1 MRTNAGEKEGGK
13 EGEKGRE
20 GADALEHFLGSR
32 SITSWRFG
40 THQHWYHE
48 NSRLLRKHGENGNK
62 YRYESVRVLL
72 TSPFLLLFPQS
83 LSLSFVSLPFFLSLL
98 FSMFSRAYLYIGLFS
113 VAFHVILL
121 ATKTARAHVLH
132 SPSFLT
138 FSALART
145 RRV

>member
-13 EGEKGRE
+13 EGERGRE

-62 YRYESVRVLL
+62 YRYESA
-72 TSPFLLLFPQS
+72 SCAPFLLLLPQS

-121 ATKTARAHVLH
+121 ATKTARARARVLH